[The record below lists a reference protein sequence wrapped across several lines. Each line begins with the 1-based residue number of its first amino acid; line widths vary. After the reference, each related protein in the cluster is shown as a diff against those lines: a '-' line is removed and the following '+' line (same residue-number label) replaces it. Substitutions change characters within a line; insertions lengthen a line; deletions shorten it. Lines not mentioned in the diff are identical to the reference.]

1 MKSFCPKLITVER
14 YETQGPFKTKLEIE
28 NGIKQM
34 QTNEPL
40 NTASI
45 QAFIQQVK
53 GAEASRAKDIRM
65 DITQAKNLSFY
76 TRYSN
81 GRLNGDLEQII
92 AIKTIQ
98 MKL

>member
-1 MKSFCPKLITVER
+1 
-14 YETQGPFKTKLEIE
+14 
-28 NGIKQM
+28 M

-65 DITQAKNLSFY
+65 DITQQKTAFTLGIVMS
-76 TRYSN
+76 
-81 GRLNGDLEQII
+81 RLNGDLEELLVN
-92 AIKTIQ
+92 KNNTEETVEVR
-98 MKL
+98 LDGGSSW